1 MRGNATELFKAWLRA
16 DHEFVV
22 VARSSAT
29 FNCVFSSG
37 CSQQS
42 GDGRWKDIFFFLV
55 QRWDQGRQGDQRTV
69 RVLAKE
75 VK

>member
-42 GDGRWKDIFFFLV
+42 GDGRWKDIFFFWSKDGTRDARETNG
-55 QRWDQGRQGDQRTV
+55 Q
-69 RVLAKE
+69 
-75 VK
+75 